1 MRGMSAITRGAVQAG
16 TSPGVFAKLWFAAFR
31 AVLAQS
37 ARMIALNI
45 MKLQNRLP
53 FSCALILLLGSCAN
67 NNDPMDPHGTGP
79 FDDQGNYVE
88 NWADDPAKWRR
99 PGSRQK
105 PVDDLPEIAANE
117 RPPANAS
124 PLPPARP
131 TTSQPATSKPD
142 SNTIKPKPVAVKPK
156 PKPKPQPSYVRYT
169 VKKGDTLGAIAA
181 RNGSTVSGIQRASGI
196 SGTLIRPGQ
205 VLKVPKK
212 R

>member
-1 MRGMSAITRGAVQAG
+1 MVCRVSRDF
-16 TSPGVFAKLWFAAFR
+16 SHC
-31 AVLAQS
+31 
-37 ARMIALNI
+37 ARMIVFNT

-53 FSCALILLLGSCAN
+53 LSLALTLLLGSCAN

-105 PVDDLPEIAANE
+105 PKDDLPVIAANE
-117 RPPANAS
+117 RPPENAS

-131 TTSQPATSKPD
+131 TTTRPTITAKP
-142 SNTIKPKPVAVKPK
+142 NPNAIKPTRPVVATPKPKPK

>member
-1 MRGMSAITRGAVQAG
+1 
-16 TSPGVFAKLWFAAFR
+16 
-31 AVLAQS
+31 
-37 ARMIALNI
+37 MIDFNT
-45 MKLQNRLP
+45 MKLQTRLP
-53 FSCALILLLGSCAN
+53 LSCALMLLLGSCA

-88 NWADDPAKWRR
+88 NWADDPGKWRR

-105 PVDDLPEIAANE
+105 PQDDLPEIAANE

-131 TTSQPATSKPD
+131 TTTRPTTTSKPD
-142 SNTIKPKPVAVKPK
+142 PGTLKPKPVAAK